1 MTRLQFLDKYIEDK
15 LVAENEK
22 DSLAH
27 ISSGKLS
34 ASMLGQ
40 PLQWQVLKIIG
51 VPGDALE
58 EYVTR
63 KFARGNDV
71 EDWLVNQM
79 PGIVEK
85 QKLVE
90 YKNVV
95 GYVDAIVDMKAWNL
109 EFETLPHEIK
119 SVSNMKYK
127 RITKSAEPD
136 KSHCLQACLY
146 ALALDTKQFCI
157 DYVAS
162 DDYRVETYMLD
173 TRDYSQEIENII
185 SRFDNQL
192 KIGLVPEF
200 EAYLDWQNNEKY
212 ANYKRF
218 KGLNSEQIDDI
229 LSKEY
234 PEAYKKLKGLL

>member
-1 MTRLQFLDKYIEDK
+1 MTKLQFLDKYIEEK

-22 DSLAH
+22 DSLQH
-27 ISSGKLS
+27 VSSGKLS

-40 PLQWQVLKIIG
+40 PTQWQVLKVIG
-51 VPGDALE
+51 VPGDSLE

-71 EDWLVNQM
+71 EEWLVNQM

-95 GYVDAIVDMKAWNL
+95 GIVDAIVDMKSWNL
-109 EFETLPHEIK
+109 NLETLPHEIK

-146 ALALDTKQFCI
+146 ALALGTTQFCI

-162 DDYRVETYMLD
+162 DDYRVESYMLD
-173 TRDYSQEIENII
+173 TKEYSQEVENII
-185 SRFDNQL
+185 TSFDNQL
-192 KIGLVPEF
+192 RMGIVPEF
-200 EAYLDWQNNEKY
+200 KAYLDWQDNEKY

-218 KGLNSEQIDDI
+218 KGLNSEQIDEI
-229 LSKEY
+229 LETEY
-234 PEAYKKLKGLL
+234 PESYKKLKGTK

>member
-1 MTRLQFLDKYIEDK
+1 MTKLQFLDKYIEEK

-40 PLQWQVLKIIG
+40 PLQWQILKIIG

-173 TRDYSQEIENII
+173 TRDYSQEVENII
-185 SRFDNQL
+185 SNFDNQL
-192 KIGLVPEF
+192 RMGLVPEF
-200 EAYLDWQNNEKY
+200 EAYLDWQDNEKY

-234 PEAYKKLKGLL
+234 PEAYKKLKGNK